1 MGACKSG
8 SWRASVLIGYALFVL
23 LLGVAALTGYRM
35 FKPLARLSGGGGH
48 KVSIIVAAKNEADT
62 LRECLTSLSEL
73 EYPDKEVIVV
83 CGPSNDGTEEIAQ
96 EFAGTMTVL
105 REPERPPDWLGKSWA
120 CHHGYLRSTGDVLL
134 FADGDVVH
142 SRESLGA
149 VLANLDAK
157 KADLLS
163 VWPETVTRTR
173 SERLIFPTSVF
184 FLCVGVAASAR
195 RTPGGRRVNGANGQ
209 YIMIKR
215 EAYTAIGGHAAIK
228 TDIMEDSAIGRGALG
243 RGLEVLNADGE
254 GYVKVKPYS
263 RFGEAWEAHERFG
276 AGLLPSWG
284 VDGGHLRADPRVLR
298 RAFRAARARP
308 RDGER
313 RVRPRGGVHLR
324 RGLRRAGLLLAQGLP
339 SPVLPPRASL
349 RAARHGGHG
358 DGVRQVQAGRDYL
371 EGSEVRERPIQ
382 ASLRVA
388 VQTPIPDPA
397 SRPAP

>member
-1 MGACKSG
+1 MGLPRKGEGRMQVGILEA
-8 SWRASVLIGYALFVL
+8 AVLGVYALFVL
-23 LLGVAALTGYRM
+23 LLGLAALTGYRM

-48 KVSIIVAAKNEADT
+48 KVSIVVAAKNEADT

-73 EYPDKEVIVV
+73 EYPDVEVIVV

-96 EFAGTMTVL
+96 EFAGKMTVL

-173 SERLIFPTSVF
+173 SERLIFPTSTF

-215 EAYTAIGGHAAIK
+215 EAYVAIGGHAAIK

-284 VDGGHLRADPRVLR
+284 VMAATLVVTLAYFVGPFALLGLALATASAAYALVGACTCAVVFAVQAFFSLKVSRAQYFLLAPLSGLLVTAATVTGFVR
-298 RAFRAARARP
+298 FR
-308 RDGER
+308 
-313 RVRPRGGVHLR
+313 RGGITWK
-324 RGLRRAGLLLAQGLP
+324 
-339 SPVLPPRASL
+339 
-349 RAARHGGHG
+349 
-358 DGVRQVQAGRDYL
+358 GVRY
-371 EGSEVRERPIQ
+371 GSDRFKP
-382 ASLRVA
+382 L
-388 VQTPIPDPA
+388 
-397 SRPAP
+397 

>member
-1 MGACKSG
+1 MQVGILEGAL
-8 SWRASVLIGYALFVL
+8 LIGYAVFVL
-23 LLGVAALTGYRM
+23 LLGLAALAGYRM
-35 FKPLARLSGGGGH
+35 FKPLARLSSGGGH
-48 KVSIIVAAKNEADT
+48 RVSIIVAVKNEADT

-83 CGPSNDGTEEIAQ
+83 CGPSVDGTEEIAQ
-96 EFAGTMTVL
+96 EFSSTMTVL
-105 REPERPPDWLGKSWA
+105 REPERPLDWLGKSWA

-134 FADGDVVH
+134 FADGDVIH

-149 VLANLDAK
+149 VLANLDAD

-215 EAYTAIGGHAAIK
+215 DAYVAMGGHAAIK
-228 TDIMEDSAIGRGALG
+228 TDIMEDSAIGRATLG

-284 VDGGHLRADPRVLR
+284 IMAASFVLTLAYFVGPFTLLALGFGRANGAYALVGASTCAVVFAVQAYFSLKVSRAQYFLLAPVSGLLVLAATVTGFVR
-298 RAFRAARARP
+298 FR
-308 RDGER
+308 
-313 RVRPRGGVHLR
+313 RGGITWK
-324 RGLRRAGLLLAQGLP
+324 
-339 SPVLPPRASL
+339 
-349 RAARHGGHG
+349 
-358 DGVRQVQAGRDYL
+358 GVKY
-371 EGSEVRERPIQ
+371 GSDLFKP
-382 ASLRVA
+382 L
-388 VQTPIPDPA
+388 
-397 SRPAP
+397 

>member
-1 MGACKSG
+1 MGPPRKG
-8 SWRASVLIGYALFVL
+8 DGRMQVGILEGSVLIGYALFVL

-83 CGPSNDGTEEIAQ
+83 CGPSIDGTEEIAR

-284 VDGGHLRADPRVLR
+284 IMAATFLLTLAYFVGPFALLGLALATANPAYALVGASTCAVVFAVQAYFSLKVSRAQYFLLAPLSGLLVTAATVTGFVR
-298 RAFRAARARP
+298 FR
-308 RDGER
+308 
-313 RVRPRGGVHLR
+313 RGGITWKGVKY
-324 RGLRRAGLLLAQGLP
+324 
-339 SPVLPPRASL
+339 ASDRFKPL
-349 RAARHGGHG
+349 
-358 DGVRQVQAGRDYL
+358 
-371 EGSEVRERPIQ
+371 
-382 ASLRVA
+382 
-388 VQTPIPDPA
+388 
-397 SRPAP
+397 